1 MSNLCYVYL
10 NKAIL
15 KRKINLNKVRLE
27 RTYPNIIKTIYD
39 KPTANI
45 ILSGKKLRALSLRS
59 GTRQGCLLLPLLFN
73 SNGSLTAIRQ
83 VKETKNMEIGKEQ
96 VKLSLYTIYII
107 LPIENPKYSTQK
119 TPKNY

>member
-27 RTYPNIIKTIYD
+27 RTHPNIIKTIYD

-45 ILSGKKLRALSLRS
+45 ILSGKKLRAFSLRS
-59 GTRQGCLLLPLLFN
+59 GTRQGCLLLPL
-73 SNGSLTAIRQ
+73 
-83 VKETKNMEIGKEQ
+83 
-96 VKLSLYTIYII
+96 
-107 LPIENPKYSTQK
+107 YSTVLEVLQQSDK
-119 TPKNY
+119 